1 MKTQFSKREL
11 LRRCSKIKLLSLDT
25 DGVLTDGG
33 IYLDDAGNQQRKF
46 NVKDGMGIRLL
57 LEAGVE
63 VAIITASSTNS
74 IKHRAEML
82 NIKYV
87 YLGVEDKLACLE
99 SLCKEL
105 GLDMSE
111 VAHVGDDLNDV
122 PLLESVGL
130 PLTVKDATEATIKAS
145 YLVTEMAGGEGA
157 VREVCDMILYSKS
170 NEK

>member
-1 MKTQFSKREL
+1 MKPRFSKREL
-11 LRRCSKIKLLSLDT
+11 LRRCSKIKLVSLDT

-33 IYLDDAGNQQRKF
+33 IYVDDAGNQQRKF
-46 NVKDGMGIRLL
+46 NVKDGVGIRLL
-57 LEAGVE
+57 LEAGIE
-63 VAIITASSTNS
+63 VTIITASSTNS
-74 IKHRAEML
+74 IKHRAKML
-82 NIKYV
+82 NIKYF

-99 SLCKEL
+99 SLCQEL
-105 GLDMSE
+105 GFDMSE

-130 PLTVKDATEATIKAS
+130 PLTVKDATEAAIKAS
-145 YLVTEMAGGEGA
+145 YLVTEKPGGEGA

>member
-57 LEAGVE
+57 LEAGIE
-63 VAIITASSTNS
+63 VTIITASSTNS
-74 IKHRAEML
+74 IKYRAEML

-99 SLCKEL
+99 SLRKDL

-122 PLLESVGL
+122 PLLDSVGL
-130 PLTVKDATEATIKAS
+130 PLTVKDATEAAIKAS

-157 VREVCDMILYSKS
+157 VREVCDMILCSKS